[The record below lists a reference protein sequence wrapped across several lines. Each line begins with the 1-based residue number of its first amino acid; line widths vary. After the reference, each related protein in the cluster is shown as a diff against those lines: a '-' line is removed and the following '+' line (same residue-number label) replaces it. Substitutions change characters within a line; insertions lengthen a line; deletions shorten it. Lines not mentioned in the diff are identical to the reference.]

1 MKLEARWVLVSSAA
15 LAACIGCGSLPD
27 WSDLQGLGSAGTPA
41 SGGSEPSLG
50 GDTSAGGDPSSGGAT
65 PQGGSAPVGG
75 SSSDAGA
82 STAGASTGGAAPQ
95 GGSGGGVNQE
105 ELDKAELATAL
116 MKLNGFVYTDPCK
129 FSNNGSDVTTLNGCN
144 TSDICWSTQDLGQYS
159 EKRQIAIG
167 GTAGHTYEI
176 DLNVL
181 GVIEPRDYPASPNC
195 TRLADQPAS
204 TVGML
209 DCMDGY
215 ANKGSVTFNVWELN
229 IPAPAKKFYLNGV
242 PVHPP
247 HRVDV
252 ADNRFKFQVN
262 AGTTITFTMDDLN
275 GGLIRNC
282 TNKITTSK
290 YKTAAGAAVN
300 APASVQQP
308 YNGQWFQLTVL
319 DAKIVR

>member
-1 MKLEARWVLVSSAA
+1 MKLEVRSVFVGSA
-15 LAACIGCGSLPD
+15 LAACVACGSLPD
-27 WSDLQGLGSAGTPA
+27 WSDIQGQ
-41 SGGSEPSLG
+41 LG
-50 GDTSAGGDPSSGGAT
+50 GAGAPTGAAGESSVGGDPGVAGSVQNTAGSTQNVAGSSDGGAAPLAGSSSGGA
-65 PQGGSAPVGG
+65 S
-75 SSSDAGA
+75 
-82 STAGASTGGAAPQ
+82 GGAAPQ
-95 GGSGGGVNQE
+95 AGSGGTVNQD
-105 ELDKAELATAL
+105 ELDKAELGTAL
-116 MKLNGFVYTDPCK
+116 NKLNGFVYTSGCK

-159 EKRQIAIG
+159 EKRQIPIA
-167 GTAGHTYEI
+167 GTPGHVYQV

-204 TVGML
+204 TVGIL

-229 IPAPAKKFYLNGV
+229 VSAPAKKYYLNGV

-252 ADNRFKFQVN
+252 SDNRFTFTVN
-262 AGTTITFTMDDLN
+262 AGSTLTFTMDDLN

-290 YKTAAGAAVN
+290 YKTADGAAVN
-300 APASVQQP
+300 APASVSQP
-308 YNGQWFQLTVL
+308 FNGQWFQLTVL
-319 DAKIVR
+319 DAKVVH